1 MALSVG
7 EKAPDFDMTS
17 SDGRRIKLSDYI
29 GKKNVVLFFYPGDFT
44 PVCTKESCQ
53 FQDLYKDLQGKDTEV
68 IGISSDD
75 DESHRKFAEKYKL
88 KFPLLADTKMEL
100 VKAFRLQEGITG
112 ALGKL
117 FGRVNRYTF
126 VIDKEGKVAGVFHA
140 EISAGVH
147 TEGARELIADLVKK
161 ASIAPPPA

>member
-1 MALSVG
+1 MALTVG
-7 EKAPDFDMTS
+7 EKAPEIDMTA
-17 SDGRRIKLSDYI
+17 SDGRHIKLSDYI
-29 GKKNVVLFFYPGDFT
+29 GKKNVIVFFYPGDFT

-53 FQDLYKDLQGKDTEV
+53 FQDLYKDMAGGDTEV

-75 DESHRKFAEKYKL
+75 DESHRKFAAKYNL

-100 VKAFRLQEGITG
+100 VKAFRLQEGVVGT
-112 ALGKL
+112 LGKL
-117 FGRVNRYTF
+117 FNRVNRYTF

-147 TEGARELIADLVKK
+147 TEGARELIRDLAKK
-161 ASIAPPPA
+161 ASIVPPPA